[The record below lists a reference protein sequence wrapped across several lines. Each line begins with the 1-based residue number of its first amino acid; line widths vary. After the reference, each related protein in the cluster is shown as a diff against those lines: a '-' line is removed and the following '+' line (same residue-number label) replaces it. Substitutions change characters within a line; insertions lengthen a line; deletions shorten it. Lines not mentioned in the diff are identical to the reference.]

1 MKLYC
6 LFLNL
11 LFLMVNTL
19 EENETKSAC
28 ESTVNP
34 KGFSDCQGKETE
46 FKTETCCYVKSKMK
60 KDSEDLFNCI
70 DVTAK
75 DVETDEG
82 LERVKELIKNGTYWP
97 SYNET
102 VYEISEL
109 VCSEKRSSGAKYLS
123 SLFAI
128 GVLVLLF

>member
-1 MKLYC
+1 MEK
-6 LFLNL
+6 NS
-11 LFLMVNTL
+11 
-19 EENETKSAC
+19 EE
-28 ESTVNP
+28 
-34 KGFSDCQGKETE
+34 
-46 FKTETCCYVKSKMK
+46 
-60 KDSEDLFNCI
+60 LFNCI

-109 VCSEKRSSGAKYLS
+109 VCHEKKSSSAKYLS
-123 SLFAI
+123 ALFAI